1 MQLAWKVNEGSKV
14 KLKDYDPDS
23 IDKQTDRTLAMAE
36 LEKLSEELGELQ
48 QLLAAAQHH
57 SLLIVLQGMDT
68 SGKDGTIRHVMAQVN
83 PLGCEVRSFK
93 GPTTRERAHDFLW
106 RAHRV
111 TPGRGMISIFNRSH
125 YEDVLVVRVHNL
137 LPQEA
142 WSRRYAAI
150 NEFERLLTQHD
161 MIILKFY
168 LHMSNDEQEKRLLA
182 QQKNQTDAWKL
193 STADWAERKYWND
206 YQDAY
211 QDALSRCSTNEAPW
225 YIVPANQKWY
235 RNVLVARTLVH
246 TLRQYKDEWQAQLV
260 ERGERELAL
269 LAQLGNQEQINN
281 QKKKQSKKAHSA
293 PSTVNLYIPIVE
305 LAPGSWSV
313 E

>member
-68 SGKDGTIRHVMAQVN
+68 SGKDGTIRNVMAQVN

-142 WSRRYAAI
+142 WSRRYAATP
-150 NEFERLLTQHD
+150 LLT
-161 MIILKFY
+161 
-168 LHMSNDEQEKRLLA
+168 S
-182 QQKNQTDAWKL
+182 L
-193 STADWAERKYWND
+193 SD
-206 YQDAY
+206 
-211 QDALSRCSTNEAPW
+211 C
-225 YIVPANQKWY
+225 
-235 RNVLVARTLVH
+235 
-246 TLRQYKDEWQAQLV
+246 
-260 ERGERELAL
+260 
-269 LAQLGNQEQINN
+269 
-281 QKKKQSKKAHSA
+281 
-293 PSTVNLYIPIVE
+293 
-305 LAPGSWSV
+305 
-313 E
+313 

>member
-1 MQLAWKVNEGSKV
+1 MQLAWKVNEGSKG

-23 IDKQTDRTLAMAE
+23 IDNQTDRTLAMAE
-36 LEKLSEELGELQ
+36 MEKLSEELGELQ

-106 RAHRV
+106 RVHRV

-142 WSRRYAAI
+142 WSRHYAAI
-150 NEFERLLTQHD
+150 NDFERLLAQND
-161 MIILKFY
+161 MIILKLY
-168 LHMSNDEQEKRLLA
+168 LHMSNDEQERRLLA
-182 QQKNQTDAWKL
+182 QQKNQTDAWKV
-193 STADWAERKYWND
+193 SIADWAERKYWDD
-206 YQDAY
+206 YQVAY
-211 QDALSRCSTNEAPW
+211 EEALSKCSTDEAPW

-235 RNVLVARTLVH
+235 RNLLVARTLVS
-246 TLRQYKDEWQAQLV
+246 TLRQYKDGWQAQLV
-260 ERGERELAL
+260 ARGERELLL
-269 LAQLGNQEQINN
+269 LAQLG
-281 QKKKQSKKAHSA
+281 H
-293 PSTVNLYIPIVE
+293 L
-305 LAPGSWSV
+305 G
-313 E
+313 

>member
-1 MQLAWKVNEGSKV
+1 MMQLAWKVEAGSNV
-14 KLKDYDPDS
+14 KLQDYDPNYVDEHIDS
-23 IDKQTDRTLAMAE
+23 TLARAE
-36 LEKLSEELGELQ
+36 LNLLGKELSELQ
-48 QLLAAAQHH
+48 ELLAAAHH
-57 SLLIVLQGMDT
+57 QSLLVVLQGMDT
-68 SGKDGTIRHVMAQVN
+68 SGKADTIYQVLSRVN
-83 PLGCEVRSFK
+83 PQGCEVRSFK
-93 GPTTRERAHDFLW
+93 VPTSRELDHDFLW
-106 RAHRV
+106 RVHRV
-111 TPGRGMISIFNRSH
+111 TPGRGMIGIFNRSH

-137 LPQEA
+137 LPQEI

-150 NEFERLLTQHD
+150 NEFERLLTQDD
-161 MIILKFY
+161 MVILKFY

-246 TLRQYKDEWQAQLV
+246 TLRQYKDEWQAKLV

-269 LAQLGNQEQINN
+269 LAQLGNQEQTNN

-293 PSTVNLYIPIVE
+293 T
-305 LAPGSWSV
+305 
-313 E
+313 

>member
-1 MQLAWKVNEGSKV
+1 
-14 KLKDYDPDS
+14 
-23 IDKQTDRTLAMAE
+23 
-36 LEKLSEELGELQ
+36 
-48 QLLAAAQHH
+48 
-57 SLLIVLQGMDT
+57 
-68 SGKDGTIRHVMAQVN
+68 
-83 PLGCEVRSFK
+83 
-93 GPTTRERAHDFLW
+93 
-106 RAHRV
+106 
-111 TPGRGMISIFNRSH
+111 
-125 YEDVLVVRVHNL
+125 
-137 LPQEA
+137 
-142 WSRRYAAI
+142 
-150 NEFERLLTQHD
+150 LLTQHD

-269 LAQLGNQEQINN
+269 LAQLGNQEQTNN
-281 QKKKQSKKAHSA
+281 QKKKQSKKARSA